1 MLSESSRKELTLE
14 LAGLFTEQQAC
25 QDQHRSTLDD
35 AQKVILKRKLENYDA
50 KINNLESQLYAQDL
64 DKDADTNRR
73 FRALENKLTKIDFKE
88 QIRIIDNILSEF
100 LEDGSAIFFLNDS
113 LSMAGDLFRVEF
125 KKKLEEDTTDFKHY
139 DIAFTVGGGRLDEI
153 GFLQGL
159 ASYLGIDDIQT
170 KEDSRIISEKIFSL
184 IENGST
190 ILIELRKIDLLDS
203 KEDFLCWLVD
213 IFCKSLFND
222 LPTIC
227 QSKEIEQVKLIILVI
242 SDDDIME
249 ECSSLEFCCDAEF
262 FSKSKIFSII
272 LQDWSEKDINL
283 WLTKHSGLPRNQ
295 IIPMAK
301 SVYKSSRGGT
311 PKLICDALKSKL
323 S

>member
-1 MLSESSRKELTLE
+1 MLSDSDRRKLTLE
-14 LAGLFTEQQAC
+14 LADLMKEQDAC
-25 QDQHRSTLDD
+25 QSQYRSTLDD
-35 AQKVILKRKLENYDA
+35 AQKVILKRRLENYDA
-50 KINNLESQLYAQDL
+50 KINNVESQLYGLDL
-64 DKDADTNRR
+64 AKDVDANRR
-73 FRALENKLTKIDFKE
+73 SRALENKLTKIDFKE

-100 LEDGSAIFFLNDS
+100 IEDGTAIFFVNDS
-113 LSMAGDLFRVEF
+113 FSMAGDLFRVEF
-125 KKKLEEDTTDFKHY
+125 QKILEEDTTDFQHY
-139 DIAFTVGGGRLDEI
+139 DIAFTVGGRLDEL

-170 KEDSRIISEKIFSL
+170 KEDYIIICEKIFNL

-190 ILIELRKIDLLDS
+190 ILIELRKIDLLDN
-203 KEDFLCWLVD
+203 KDDFLSWLVD

-222 LPTIC
+222 LPIIC
-227 QSKEIEQVKLIILVI
+227 QSKEIEQVKLIILVS

-249 ECSSLEFCCDAEF
+249 ECSRLEFCCDAQC
-262 FSKSKIFSII
+262 FSKYQIFPIT
-272 LQDWSEKDINL
+272 LKEWSEKDINL
-283 WLTKHSGLPRNQ
+283 WLTKHSGLPKNQ
-295 IIPMAK
+295 ITPMAK